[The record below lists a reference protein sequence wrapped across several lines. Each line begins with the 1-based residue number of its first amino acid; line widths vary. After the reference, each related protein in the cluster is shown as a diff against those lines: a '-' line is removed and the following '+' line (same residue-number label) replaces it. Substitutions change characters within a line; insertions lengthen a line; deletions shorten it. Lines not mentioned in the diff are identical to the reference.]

1 LHGGGLM
8 NHVSGVDFSL
18 VACGVANVTAA
29 GEMVTHVVKSAGKR
43 ADSLVDRHQRLTHHA
58 AQIVEAVG
66 YADLAVIEGPSFGS
80 VGGAQFDRYAGW
92 WFVVSR
98 LIEREVPVAVMP
110 PASLKLAIADHGRAD
125 KAAMASAITRMY
137 PDITVFSSDISDAMG
152 LAHLGAVRL
161 GWPVKTLERHRK
173 AKCMWPLFG
182 IDDVAVA

>member
-1 LHGGGLM
+1 M
-8 NHVSGVDFSL
+8 THVAGVDFSMT
-18 VACGVANVTAA
+18 ACGVARLTAD
-29 GEMVTHVVKSAGKR
+29 GEMDTDVVKSVGKR
-43 ADSLVDRHQRLTHHA
+43 ADSLVDRHERLTMHA
-58 AQIVEAVG
+58 DAIIESVG

-80 VGGAQFDRYAGW
+80 VGGGQFDRYAGW
-92 WFVVSR
+92 WFVVSGLMR
-98 LIEREVPVAVMP
+98 REVPVAVMP

-161 GWPVKTLERHRK
+161 GWPVKTLERHKK